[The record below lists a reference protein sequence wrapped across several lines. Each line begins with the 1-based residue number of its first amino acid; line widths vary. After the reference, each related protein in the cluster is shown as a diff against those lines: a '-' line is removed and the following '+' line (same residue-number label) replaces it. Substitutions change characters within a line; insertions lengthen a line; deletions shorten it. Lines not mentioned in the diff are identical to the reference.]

1 MSTITATTSD
11 GLVETILANLPDRS
25 SSINYRVRV
34 DDDKI
39 EIDFVPVKGA
49 MGNPDLESPDQRR
62 EYMRERLRKRAVRG
76 VGLSDWA
83 VSREAFYSE
92 DF

>member
-25 SSINYRVRV
+25 APISYRVRV
-34 DDDKI
+34 DNGKI
-39 EIDFVPVKGA
+39 EIDFVPAKQA
-49 MGNPDLESPDQRR
+49 MKNSDLDTPDQRR
-62 EYMRERLRKRAVRG
+62 EFMRERLRKRAVHG

-92 DF
+92 DI